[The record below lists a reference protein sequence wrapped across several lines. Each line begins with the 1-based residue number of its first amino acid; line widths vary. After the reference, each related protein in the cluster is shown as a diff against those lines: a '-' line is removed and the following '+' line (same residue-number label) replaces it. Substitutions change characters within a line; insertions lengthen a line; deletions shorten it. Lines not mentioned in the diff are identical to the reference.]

1 MRKYILLLFNIAIL
15 LMTTGCS
22 DCGFGPDGPTHS
34 VTVYIPYSNVT
45 REGTSDGDD
54 ISDKEADISGKE
66 GDITDLW
73 FFAYPIGEGKGEA
86 VVRRIDINQLSSDNN
101 YRVFYCDLKQG
112 EYHIYLTANIPGISI
127 YTTEDQLKAKTL
139 DFSNGNLPVLGK
151 LPLLYEY
158 KDNEDNNKL
167 NVSPNTSATIT
178 ANMTFVC
185 SKVKFSLRFDNTD
198 TGFSKNSFGSNRLKI
213 TSITVKDIVTKGGLF
228 DGHGNNGTQEK
239 MLTVNDFDFNN
250 DQWTYTDF
258 LYLPENYNK
267 GKNTYLEIKGTE
279 LTPAGNETTI
289 THTYIL
295 PLGGEAGNKSGGELE
310 RGTFYDMTASIT
322 GKGKMDMKIN
332 MSVFEWTL
340 QDVYADFSQTSL
352 WVSRTGK
359 HPTKKLED
367 TNFDHDKKTGQQIL
381 VTSQYNDSIR
391 YKTNAKELSSV
402 ECVSKIGEKPLVL
415 ATVNK
420 QSGQILFTVNPEI
433 LMGEYDGQTKGTAVV
448 AIRANNLVKYIDVQY
463 NVTPFLNVTPLEVEI
478 HTHEGEVQPTYTV
491 LFETNLGGITIK
503 PECLTSDNN
512 GKVEITYDKET
523 SKGKIILQSDG
534 NAKNTWTKSFTVSP
548 SSSGYDE
555 LKKQVKVTVIPPLN
569 DYRIHFIALN
579 DSRQVEQAHFHLL
592 TDLTELAGNK
602 NWQAYYIYLYTQYGM
617 TDKKDGN
624 GIPNS
629 VWYFFD
635 KKEGQD
641 KPSWPGVEMKED
653 LENEGWKLFELSTK
667 QKGWCSIVG
676 AKDKYPKTGETL
688 IMFNS
693 GEGNN
698 VQRYPFSMEP
708 GVPLFDFKNREGW
721 FVYDP
726 TSNLH
731 EFFESKPEIYLE
743 TFYMYY
749 PKDKDDHAI
758 NNWYIQYGT
767 DGSNRQITLYGKAG
781 DEGFSYHGNSSKY
794 ADWKLST
801 LKFWC
806 VKGRENKYVI
816 VKDEGKNKEYG
827 ILFGGKRFKGNIGY
841 YKDGSWYEGTPPTT
855 TNTKQKRRTRR

>member
-45 REGTSDGDD
+45 REGTTDGDD
-54 ISDKEADISGKE
+54 ISDKEADISDEE
-66 GDITDLW
+66 GVITDLW
-73 FFAYPIGEGKGEA
+73 FFAYPIGKGEA
-86 VVRRIDINQLSSDNN
+86 VVRRIDIDQLSSDNN

-112 EYHIYLTANIPGISI
+112 KYHIYMTANIPGISI
-127 YTTEDQLKAKTL
+127 YTTEEQLKAKVL
-139 DFSNGNLPVLGK
+139 DFSNGNLPVQGK
-151 LPLLYEY
+151 LPLLYIY
-158 KDNEDNNKL
+158 NNNENNENNETL
-167 NVSPNTSATIT
+167 EVSPNTSATIT

-185 SKVKFSLRFDNTD
+185 SKVKFSLCFNNTD
-198 TGFSKNSFGSNRLKI
+198 YSKNSFGSNRLKI

-228 DGHGNNGTQEK
+228 DGKKNDGTQEQT
-239 MLTVNDFDFNN
+239 LTVNNEFDFNK
-250 DQWTYTDF
+250 DQWSYTDF

-267 GKNTYLEIKGTE
+267 DKNTYLEIKGTE
-279 LTPAGNETTI
+279 LTSDGAPTTI

-295 PLGGEAGNKSGGELE
+295 PLGGVAGKKSGGNLE
-310 RGTFYDMTASIT
+310 RGAFYDMTASIT
-322 GKGKMDMKIN
+322 GKGKMDMKIK
-332 MSVFEWTL
+332 MSVFEWKL
-340 QDVYADFSQTSL
+340 MDVYADFSQTSL

-359 HPTKKLED
+359 SD
-367 TNFDHDKKTGQQIL
+367 YTNFDHDNKTGQQIL
-381 VTSQYNDSIR
+381 VTSQYNDSIG
-391 YKTNAKELSSV
+391 YKTNAKEVTV
-402 ECVSKIGEKPLVL
+402 ECVSKSKIGEKPLVL
-415 ATVNK
+415 ATP

-433 LMGEYDGQTKGTAVV
+433 TMGEYKGQTTGTAVV
-448 AIRANNLVKYIDVQY
+448 AIHANNLVKYIDVQY

-478 HTHEGEVQPTYTV
+478 NTHEGGTEKQPTYTV
-491 LFETNLGGITIK
+491 LFETNLGGITIDK
-503 PECLTSDNN
+503 ENLTSTNN
-512 GKVEITYDKET
+512 GKVTITPTGT
-523 SKGKIILQSDG
+523 SKGKIELQSDG

-548 SSSGYDE
+548 SSPGYDN

-579 DSRQVEQAHFHLL
+579 DSRQVQQAHFHLL
-592 TDLTELAGNK
+592 TERTELAGNK
-602 NWQAYYIYLYTQYGM
+602 NWQDYKIYLYTQYGM
-617 TDKKDGN
+617 TLGTD
-624 GIPNS
+624 IPKS

-635 KKEGQD
+635 IAGLDSKKNY
-641 KPSWPGVEMKED
+641 WPGVSMID
-653 LENEGWKLFELSTK
+653 DPENKGWKLFKLPHD
-667 QKGWCSIVG
+667 QKGECNIEG
-676 AKDKYPKTGETL
+676 ANITKNPTHGETL

-693 GEGNN
+693 GEDNN

-731 EFFESKPEIYLE
+731 EFFESKPKIYLA
-743 TFYMYY
+743 TFKMYY

-767 DGSNRQITLYGKAG
+767 DGNNKQITLYGKAG
-781 DEGFSYHGNSSKY
+781 DEGFSKDNPSEY

-827 ILFGGKRFKGNIGY
+827 ILFDGKRFKDNTGY
-841 YKDGSWYEGTPPTT
+841 FKDGKWYEGTPPTI

>member
-54 ISDKEADISGKE
+54 ISDKEADISSNE
-66 GDITDLW
+66 GVITDLW
-73 FFAYPIGEGKGEA
+73 FFAYPIKGNGEA

-112 EYHIYLTANIPGISI
+112 EYKIYLTANIPGISI

-139 DFSNGNLPVLGK
+139 DFSNGNLPVQGK

-158 KDNEDNNKL
+158 KNNEDNNKL
-167 NVSPNTSATIT
+167 EVSPNTSATIT
-178 ANMTFVC
+178 ANMIFVC

-213 TSITVKDIVTKGGLF
+213 TSITVKDIVNTGGLF
-228 DGHGNNGTQEK
+228 AEQGNNGTGTQEK
-239 MLTVNDFDFNN
+239 TLTVNDFDFNK
-250 DQWTYTDF
+250 DQWSYTDF
-258 LYLPENYNK
+258 LYLPENITNK
-267 GKNTYLEIKGTE
+267 TGKNTYLEIKGTE
-279 LTPAGNETTI
+279 LTPAGDETTI
-289 THTYIL
+289 THTYQL
-295 PLGGEAGNKSGGELE
+295 PLGGEAGNKSGGDLK
-310 RGTFYDMTASIT
+310 RGAFYDMTASIT
-322 GKGKMDMKIN
+322 GKGKMDMKIK
-332 MSVFEWTL
+332 MSVFEWDL
-340 QDVYADFSQTSL
+340 QNVYADFSQTWL

-478 HTHEGEVQPTYTV
+478 NTEEGKQSTYAV
-491 LFETNLGGITIK
+491 SFETNLGGITIDK
-503 PECLTSDNN
+503 TSLTSANKDDN
-512 GKVEITYDKET
+512 VTITYTGT
-523 SKGKIILQSDG
+523 SKGKIMLQSDG
-534 NAKNTWTKSFTVSP
+534 NAKNTWTSSFTVSP
-548 SSSGYDE
+548 SSSGYDD
-555 LKKQVKVTVIPPLN
+555 LKKPVKVTVIPRLN
-569 DYRIHFIALN
+569 NYRIHFIALN
-579 DSRQVEQAHFHLL
+579 DSRDGANKEHNNTGKP
-592 TDLTELAGNK
+592 TDNK
-602 NWQAYYIYLYTQYGM
+602 WPNYNIYLYTQYGM

-624 GIPNS
+624 GIPQS

-635 KKEGQD
+635 KKDGQD
-641 KPSWPGVEMKED
+641 KPSWPGVKMDDD
-653 LENEGWKLFELSTK
+653 LENEGWKLFELSTD
-667 QKGWCSIVG
+667 QPGWCSITG
-676 AKDKYPKTGETL
+676 AKSKYPKPGETL

-693 GEGNN
+693 GNDA
-698 VQRYPFSMEP
+698 QRYPYEMEP
-708 GVPLFDFKNREGW
+708 GVQLFDFKNREGW

-731 EFFESKPEIYLE
+731 EFFESKPDIHLV
-743 TFYMYY
+743 TFKMYY
-749 PKDKDDHAI
+749 QGNII
-758 NNWYIQYGT
+758 NNWYINT
-767 DGSNRQITLYGKAG
+767 GSTSLYGKQG
-781 DEGFSYHGNSSKY
+781 NEDNVGFSTQVDPDGY
-794 ADWKLST
+794 AGWKLTS
-801 LKFWC
+801 LSFWC
-806 VKGRENKYVI
+806 VKGREYKYVI
-816 VKDEGKNKEYG
+816 VKNENGQEYG
-827 ILFGGKRFKGNIGY
+827 ILFGGKRFKDNTGY
-841 YKDGSWYEGTPPTT
+841 YKDGRWYEGTPLTT